1 MGHWACLMFQV
12 AIQNRPRI
20 SESRGQ
26 PGMPGPQQH
35 RSSQDPLGSQAWQS
49 WSLLPIDTHES
60 PQAAWY
66 ALPGTCRSSGTTVH
80 SPIMTCGHPDPAS
93 GKMQRAEGGPSGTTT
108 CYPHSLWASC
118 QPHGIQNGG
127 FLKAS
132 KASWSNP
139 RPWQESST
147 VSLQATKTEVLGD
160 IWMRSWCQIWYSDA
174 PAVTCDLNRD
184 GSVLVHF
191 PSGETEA
198 PRN

>member
-1 MGHWACLMFQV
+1 
-12 AIQNRPRI
+12 
-20 SESRGQ
+20 
-26 PGMPGPQQH
+26 MPGPQQH
-35 RSSQDPLGSQAWQS
+35 RSSRDPLGSQAWQS
-49 WSLLPIDTHES
+49 WSFLPIDTHES

-93 GKMQRAEGGPSGTTT
+93 GKMQRAEGGPSGTTA
-108 CYPHSLWASC
+108 CCPHSLWASC

-127 FLKAS
+127 FLKPA
-132 KASWSNP
+132 KHPGATQGP
-139 RPWQESST
+139 GRR
-147 VSLQATKTEVLGD
+147 VLLSLFRLQKQRYWVTFGCFLGARYGTL
-160 IWMRSWCQIWYSDA
+160 M
-174 PAVTCDLNRD
+174 LNHD